1 MDGEYYGI
9 RVIETYGKTFAVKAN
24 SLEEAM
30 NYVEQMYN
38 EERIEVGMNN
48 LDDSNVL
55 MSEYFEKTNGVIPD
69 DDVSYYEKLDAN
81 GEQLK

>member
-1 MDGEYYGI
+1 MDRKHYAV
-9 RVIETYGKTFAVKAN
+9 RVTVTYGKTFAVKAN

-30 NYVEQMYN
+30 NYVEQMYA
-38 EERIEVGMNN
+38 EKKIEIGTDNF
-48 LDDSNVL
+48 DDGNVL

-81 GEQLK
+81 GE